1 MIQEKRKACRV
12 LVENTEGN
20 RPLGRPTSR
29 YNDNIKEGN
38 RPLGRTTSRYND
50 NIKEGNRPLGR
61 PTSRYNDNIKMDIK
75 VIQEAVDWNHAAHD
89 RGKWWAV

>member
-1 MIQEKRKACRV
+1 MIQETRKACRI

-29 YNDNIKEGN
+29 YNH
-38 RPLGRTTSRYND
+38 
-50 NIKEGNRPLGR
+50 
-61 PTSRYNDNIKMDIK
+61 NIKMDIK
-75 VIQEAVDWNHAAHD
+75 VIQEAVDWNHVAHD